1 MRRRVA
7 TIGFFDGVHLG
18 HLCLFRQVADLA
30 ESVGAERVVVTMWP
44 HPRAVL
50 QPESRPKL
58 LTTLDEKLAL
68 LQRTGIERVEVL
80 PFDLELS
87 RLSARNFMAD
97 VLRGRLAIDTL
108 VMGYDHR
115 FGHGGGTMAQY
126 AEWGRE
132 LGIEVIQ
139 AAPLH
144 GERVSSSAIRRRLEA
159 GEVEAA
165 AAMLGRPYELGGTVV
180 DGYKV
185 GRTLGFPT
193 ANVLPQ
199 DDKLVPGNGVYAV
212 WAILP
217 DGNCHKG
224 MLNIGK
230 RPTLDGETVSIEV
243 HLLGFSGNLY
253 SQPLRLLFMHRLR
266 DEVRFASLEELQAQ
280 LRRDAE
286 EADRLLSQ

>member
-1 MRRRVA
+1 MRRKAA

-18 HLCLFRQVADLA
+18 HLCLIQQLKKVAQGIDA
-30 ESVGAERVVVTMWP
+30 GPVIVTMWP
-44 HPRAVL
+44 HPQAVL
-50 QPESRPKL
+50 QPKSRPEL
-58 LTTLDEKLAL
+58 LTTLDEKLDL
-68 LQRTGIERVEVL
+68 LHRSGVGRVEIL

-87 RLSARNFMAD
+87 SLSARVFMAD
-97 VLRGRLAIDTL
+97 VLRGRLGIDTL

-139 AAPLH
+139 AVPLQ
-144 GERVSSSAIRRRLEA
+144 GEHVSSSAIRRRLEA

-193 ANVLPQ
+193 ANLLPQ
-199 DDKLVPGNGVYAV
+199 EGKLVPRNGVYAV
-212 WAILP
+212 WVILP
-217 DGNCHKG
+217 DDTRYKG
-224 MLNIGK
+224 MLNIGN

-243 HLLGFSGNLY
+243 NLLGFNGDLY
-253 SQPLRLLFMHRLR
+253 HQPLRLLFMHRLR
-266 DEVRFASLEELQAQ
+266 DEVRFASLEGLQAQ

-286 EADRLLSQ
+286 EADRLL